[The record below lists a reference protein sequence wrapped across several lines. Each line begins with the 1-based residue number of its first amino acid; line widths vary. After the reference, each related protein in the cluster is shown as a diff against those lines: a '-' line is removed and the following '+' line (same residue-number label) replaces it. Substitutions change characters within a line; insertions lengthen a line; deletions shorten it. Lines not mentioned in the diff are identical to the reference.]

1 VSGPRAAISRPSAT
15 TVLAIV
21 AALVLVGVPT
31 LTPTPRAAPSSE
43 LCIICGSLGGV
54 DFVLNVV
61 LFTPLGAAIWSARR
75 RLRDAVIAGLLVSV
89 VIELLQLR
97 IITGRDATLGDILA
111 NTLGSC
117 AGAAIALGFVRWRD
131 VSGRAAQR
139 GAAVAGI
146 AAAMVLAISAQLLQ
160 PIRTRYPQ
168 WVQWSP
174 VKRGEEPFR
183 GRLET
188 AEANGRTIHGR
199 EVLRPP
205 QTLDARMRS
214 LRVRA
219 TLKGPTPPSERQ
231 AIIIRIAN
239 PLEEGF
245 QLAQLG
251 NGVVFRTNI
260 VAARLRLRP
269 LLVGLPDVLPDSGA
283 TADDAFTFEGVSSP
297 ASIVATG
304 SGPDDQLTTVT
315 LPRTVGLAW
324 AMFLPWSVAIGP
336 QWWLVNACWLA
347 VLVVPVSFLSVRS
360 SHSPDRAGPVTR
372 WWPVALVIVML
383 ATLPFVTGLSSLRA
397 VEWLGVMAGMLG
409 GMMLERWLRSRRA
422 VHVHATDGSPDGRQN
437 IPPVSNRSLSP

>member
-1 VSGPRAAISRPSAT
+1 VSGPRAGIPRPSAT
-15 TVLAIV
+15 VVLAIV
-21 AALVLVGVPT
+21 AALVVVGVPT
-31 LTPTPRAAPSSE
+31 LTPTPRAVPSSE

-61 LFTPLGAAIWSARR
+61 LFTPLGAAIWNARH
-75 RLRDAVIAGLLVSV
+75 RLRDALIAGFLVSV

-97 IITGRDATLGDILA
+97 TITGRDATLGDILA
-111 NTLGSC
+111 NSLGSF

-131 VSGRAAQR
+131 VTGRAARR
-139 GAAVAGI
+139 GAAIAGI
-146 AAAMVLAISAQLLQ
+146 AAAIVVVISAQLLQ

-188 AEANGRTIHGR
+188 AEANGRSLHGR

-205 QTLDARMRS
+205 QTLDARTRS

-219 TLKGPTPPSERQ
+219 TLKGPTTPSERQ
-231 AIIIRIAN
+231 AIIIRMAN

-260 VAARLRLRP
+260 VASRLKLRP
-269 LLVGLPDVLPDSGA
+269 LLIGLPDVLPDSGA
-283 TADDAFTFEGVSSP
+283 AADGAFTFEGVSSP

-324 AMFLPWSVAIGP
+324 ALFLPWSIAIGP

-347 VLVVPVSFLSVRS
+347 VLVVPVSFLSMRS
-360 SHSPDRAGPVTR
+360 RRSPDDAGLVAR
-372 WWPVALVIVML
+372 WWPVALVLVML
-383 ATLPFVTGLSSLRA
+383 AGLPFVTGLSSLRA

-409 GMMLERWLRSRRA
+409 GMMVERWLGSRPSNR
-422 VHVHATDGSPDGRQN
+422 VHSTDGALERPLEYPASQ
-437 IPPVSNRSLSP
+437 

>member
-1 VSGPRAAISRPSAT
+1 M
-15 TVLAIV
+15 
-21 AALVLVGVPT
+21 
-31 LTPTPRAAPSSE
+31 
-43 LCIICGSLGGV
+43 
-54 DFVLNVV
+54 LNVV

-75 RLRDAVIAGLLVSV
+75 RLRDALIAGFVVSV

-97 IITGRDATLGDILA
+97 TITGRDATLGDILA
-111 NTLGSC
+111 NTIGSV
-117 AGAAIALGFVRWRD
+117 AGAAIALGFVWWRD
-131 VSGRAAQR
+131 VTGRAAQR
-139 GAAVAGI
+139 GAAIAGI
-146 AAAMVLAISAQLLQ
+146 AAVMVVAISAQLLQ

-188 AEANGRTIHGR
+188 AEANGRTLHGR

-205 QTLDARMRS
+205 QTLDARTRS

-260 VAARLRLRP
+260 VASRLKLRP

-283 TADDAFTFEGVSSP
+283 MADGAFAFEGVSSP
-297 ASIVATG
+297 ASIVAIG

-324 AMFLPWSVAIGP
+324 ALFLPWSIAIGP

-347 VLVVPVSFLSVRS
+347 VLVVPVSFLSMRS
-360 SHSPDRAGPVTR
+360 RRSPDGAGLVLR
-372 WWPVALVIVML
+372 WWPLALVVVML
-383 ATLPFVTGLSSLRA
+383 AALPFATGLSSLRA
-397 VEWLGVMAGMLG
+397 VEWVGVIAGILG
-409 GMMLERWLRSRRA
+409 GMMLEGWLGSRRA
-422 VHVHATDGSPDGRQN
+422 IRVHSTDGGPGRPAEYPASQ
-437 IPPVSNRSLSP
+437 

>member
-1 VSGPRAAISRPSAT
+1 VSGPRAGVSRPSAIG
-15 TVLAIV
+15 VLAIV
-21 AALVLVGVPT
+21 AALVVVGVPT

-61 LFTPLGAAIWSARR
+61 LFIPLGAALWNARR
-75 RLRDAVIAGLLVSV
+75 RLRDALMAGLLVSV
-89 VIELLQLR
+89 VIELLQVR
-97 IITGRDATLGDILA
+97 TITGRDATLGDILA
-111 NTLGSC
+111 NTLGSV
-117 AGAAIALGFVRWRD
+117 AGAAIALGFVRWRNIT
-131 VSGRAAQR
+131 GRAAQR
-139 GAAVAGI
+139 GAAIAGI
-146 AAAMVLAISAQLLQ
+146 TAAMVIAMSAQLLQ

-188 AEANGRTIHGR
+188 AEANGRTLHGR

-205 QTLDARMRS
+205 QTLDSRTRS
-214 LRVRA
+214 LHVRA

-260 VAARLRLRP
+260 VASRLRLRS
-269 LLVGLPDVLPDSGA
+269 LLIGLPDVLPDSGA
-283 TADDAFTFEGVSSP
+283 TPDGTFTFEGVSSP
-297 ASIVATG
+297 ASIVVTG

-324 AMFLPWSVAIGP
+324 AVFLPWSIAIGP
-336 QWWLVNACWLA
+336 QWWLANACLLA
-347 VLVVPVSFLSVRS
+347 TLMVPVSFLSTRS
-360 SHSPDRAGPVTR
+360 HRSPDRAGLVTH
-372 WWPVALVIVML
+372 WWPVALVVVML
-383 ATLPFVTGLSSLRA
+383 AALPLVTGLSHLRA
-397 VEWLGVMAGMLG
+397 VEWLGVMIGMVG
-409 GMMLERWLRSRRA
+409 GVALERWLASKRA
-422 VHVHATDGSPDGRQN
+422 VHNGSPD
-437 IPPVSNRSLSP
+437 